1 MATEDD
7 QGVTGGRRPARRR
20 RGRVLAAAGD
30 GWALWVPVEL
40 WDRMTDHER
49 AELARRQAA
58 LLEGGQSAAAPTSTS
73 STAGQMPLFR
83 E

>member
-1 MATEDD
+1 MATRE
-7 QGVTGGRRPARRR
+7 VAGGMIAVRGPRPARRR
-20 RGRVLAAAGD
+20 QGRVLAAAGD

-58 LLEGGQSAAAPTSTS
+58 LLD
-73 STAGQMPLFR
+73 R
-83 E
+83 